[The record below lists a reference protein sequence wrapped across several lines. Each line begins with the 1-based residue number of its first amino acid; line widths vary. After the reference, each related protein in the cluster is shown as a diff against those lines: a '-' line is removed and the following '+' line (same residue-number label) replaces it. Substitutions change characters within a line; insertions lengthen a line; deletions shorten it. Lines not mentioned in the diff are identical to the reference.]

1 LSKGKFITWKK
12 RLRSVV
18 NFSGRAVYGINI
30 KMPVAKACEIY
41 GTILKQP
48 KKNPQSMNE
57 SAVI

>member
-1 LSKGKFITWKK
+1 
-12 RLRSVV
+12 V

-57 SAVI
+57 IE